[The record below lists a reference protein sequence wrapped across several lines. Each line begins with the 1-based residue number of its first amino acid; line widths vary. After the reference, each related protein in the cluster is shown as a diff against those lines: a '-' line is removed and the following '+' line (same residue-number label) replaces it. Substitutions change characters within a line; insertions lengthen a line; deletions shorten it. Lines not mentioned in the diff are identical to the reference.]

1 MGARATMRRAACGT
15 IGGWMAKLRVH
26 ELARELNMDNK
37 GLLEKLR
44 ELDIEVKSHASTL
57 EEDDVA
63 RVKSALFGGKPSGEI
78 VEEKRVKPN
87 LIRRRKKIVQEP
99 VEPELPISEPVAAG
113 EPDTPEAAPEA
124 DTKTETME
132 AIQPA
137 AAAEAAPE
145 ETAKTETAP
154 APEPE
159 ETEPAEAE
167 TTPAPADVAAP
178 PEAVAEPLETEAEPE
193 SPAPTAE
200 ETPVSKT
207 KAKRKVK
214 KSTPAKII
222 SMPEPS
228 EAPPKPE
235 PEPEPEKAPTPVA
248 DAVPEETAKTK
259 HDKKRL
265 QFEDLKGLMGAEA
278 AKEDEGDKKL
288 KKKKPLDDIK
298 GRKADKIKTALR
310 RKEVIEG
317 DALYD
322 RGAGRGRKSRKKGKQ
337 QHFPS
342 DQKTQITTPK
352 AIKRRI
358 KIDDNIVLGD
368 LAKRMGVKAGE
379 IISKLM
385 GMGVMV
391 TVNQTIDYD
400 TASLV
405 AQEFNFEA
413 EKASFK
419 EEAYF
424 KMENDDPS
432 QLTSRPPVV
441 TIMGHVDHGKT
452 SLLDVIRQ
460 TKVTELESGGIT
472 QHIGAYHV
480 QLDRGDIVFLDT
492 PGHEA
497 FTAMRSRGAHVTD
510 IVVLVVAADD
520 GVMPQT
526 IEAIN
531 HAKAAE
537 VPIIVAV
544 NKIDKEGADLER
556 IRRQLAEKGLSPEEW
571 GGDTIFVDV
580 SAKQKIGIDTL
591 LEMIL
596 LQTEILELTAN
607 PNKPAKGHIVESKLD
622 IGRGAVAT
630 VLVQE
635 GTLHVG
641 DPVVCGMYYGK
652 IRMMFNDMGAA
663 VKSAGPSIPV
673 EIVGLSGVP
682 MAGDELVALA
692 AEKDAKQVSEHRLQ
706 QQRARALASTSR
718 LSLEKL
724 YEQMAE
730 GEVKDLNIIIKAD
743 VQGSIEALAEALKKL
758 STDEVKVNIVH
769 SGVGSILESDVSLAA
784 VTNAIILG
792 FHVRPAPK
800 VSGMAEE
807 EHVDIRY
814 YDVIYNTI
822 KDVQDAMLGLMSSK
836 FEERPLGQAEVRQVF
851 TVPGL
856 GTIAGSMV
864 TSGKIQRGQQARL
877 VRDGIVVFTG
887 KIDSLRRFK
896 DDAKEVAQNYE
907 CGIHIENFNDIKL
920 GDVIECFYLE
930 EIKPVLA

>member
-1 MGARATMRRAACGT
+1 
-15 IGGWMAKLRVH
+15 MAKLRVY

-37 GLLEKLR
+37 TLLGKLR
-44 ELDIEVKSHASTL
+44 EMDVDVKSHVSTI
-57 EEDDVA
+57 EEDVVA
-63 RVKSALFGGKPSGEI
+63 RIKHAVFGEKTPGEI
-78 VEEKRVKPN
+78 VVDKRIKPN
-87 LIRRRKKIVQEP
+87 VIRRRKKIVQEP
-99 VEPELPISEPVAAG
+99 LEPETTLPEPEVAVG
-113 EPDTPEAAPEA
+113 TAAPEA
-124 DTKTETME
+124 
-132 AIQPA
+132 
-137 AAAEAAPE
+137 
-145 ETAKTETAP
+145 
-154 APEPE
+154 
-159 ETEPAEAE
+159 PAEAE
-167 TTPAPADVAAP
+167 AAEAPPPDESPEQAAPETPETEGEAKVAA
-178 PEAVAEPLETEAEPE
+178 EAETEAEPSPVAE
-193 SPAPTAE
+193 EAPPEAAAPPAEPEPKTPAP
-200 ETPVSKT
+200 KT
-207 KAKRKVK
+207 KARKKAK
-214 KSTPAKII
+214 KGTPAKVI
-222 SMPEPS
+222 SLPDPS
-228 EAPPKPE
+228 EIQPE
-235 PEPEPEKAPTPVA
+235 PEPEPEKTASP
-248 DAVPEETAKTK
+248 VPETITEGAAKAK
-259 HDKKRL
+259 PDKKRL
-265 QFEDLKGLMGAEA
+265 QFEDLKGLLGADA
-278 AKEDEGDKKL
+278 SEDGADKKL
-288 KKKKPLDDIK
+288 RKKKPLDPLK

-322 RGAGRGRKSRKKGKQ
+322 RSAGRGRKSRKKMKQ
-337 QHFPS
+337 QQIPS
-342 DQKTQITTPK
+342 DQKTQITVPK

-358 KIDDNIVLGD
+358 RIDDTIVLAD
-368 LAKRMGVKAGE
+368 MAKRMGVKASE
-379 IISKLM
+379 IIAKLM

-413 EKASFK
+413 EKASF
-419 EEAYF
+419 EEETYF
-424 KMENDDPS
+424 KTANDDPS
-432 QLTSRPPVV
+432 QLVPRPPVV

-635 GTLHVG
+635 GALHVG

-769 SGVGSILESDVSLAA
+769 SGVGSILESDVSLAT

-856 GTIAGSMV
+856 GAIAGSMV

>member
-1 MGARATMRRAACGT
+1 
-15 IGGWMAKLRVH
+15 MAKLRVY

-37 GLLEKLR
+37 ILLDKLR
-44 ELDIEVKSHASTL
+44 EMGVDVKSHVSTL
-57 EEDDVA
+57 EEDTIA
-63 RVKSALFGGKPSGEI
+63 LIKRTLFGGKAPEEV
-78 VEEKRVKPN
+78 VEDKRIKPN
-87 LIRRRKKIVQEP
+87 VIRRRKKIVQEP
-99 VEPELPISEPVAAG
+99 AEPEAITDEPAS
-113 EPDTPEAAPEA
+113 
-124 DTKTETME
+124 
-132 AIQPA
+132 
-137 AAAEAAPE
+137 AEAAPE
-145 ETAKTETAP
+145 TETVEALQQADEP
-154 APEPE
+154 EVIAPEAPLE
-159 ETEPAEAE
+159 EAEPAETVAPAE
-167 TTPAPADVAAP
+167 TEDVLPPDAEDTPSETAAEPAESEPEAPAA
-178 PEAVAEPLETEAEPE
+178 
-193 SPAPTAE
+193 AE

-207 KAKRKVK
+207 KARKKTK
-214 KSTPAKII
+214 KGTPAKVIRL
-222 SMPEPS
+222 PEPS
-228 EAPPKPE
+228 ELP
-235 PEPEPEKAPTPVA
+235 PEPEPEKAPAPPVA
-248 DAVPEETAKTK
+248 DALPEEATKTK
-259 HDKKRL
+259 PDKKRL
-265 QFEDLKGLMGAEA
+265 QFEDLKGLLGADIS
-278 AKEDEGDKKL
+278 EDEGADKKL
-288 KKKKPLDDIK
+288 KKKKPLEPAK

-310 RKEVIEG
+310 RKEVVEG

-322 RGAGRGRKSRKKGKQ
+322 HSFGRGRKTRKKLKQ
-337 QHFPS
+337 QQIPS

-358 KIDDNIVLGD
+358 KIDGTIILAD

-379 IISKLM
+379 IIAKLM

-413 EKASFK
+413 EKASF
-419 EEAYF
+419 EEETYF
-424 KMENDDPS
+424 KMESDDPS
-432 QLTSRPPVV
+432 QLTPRPPVV

-452 SLLDVIRQ
+452 SLLDVIRE
-460 TKVTELESGGIT
+460 TKVTEFESGGIT

-480 QLDRGDIVFLDT
+480 RLKRGDIVFLDT

-531 HAKAAE
+531 HARAAG
-537 VPIIVAV
+537 VPILVAV

-580 SAKQKIGIDTL
+580 SAKKKIGIDTL

-596 LQTEILELTAN
+596 LQAEVLELKAN
-607 PNKPAKGHIVESKLD
+607 ANKPAKGYIIESRLD
-622 IGRGAVAT
+622 IGRGTVAT
-630 VLVQE
+630 VLIQE
-635 GTLHVG
+635 GTLRVG

-652 IRMMFNDMGAA
+652 IRMMFDDLGVA
-663 VKSAGPSIPV
+663 VKAAGPSIPV

-682 MAGDELVALA
+682 MAGDELIALA

-706 QQRARALASTSR
+706 QQRAKSLATTSR

-724 YEQMAE
+724 YEQMTE

-743 VQGSIEALAEALKKL
+743 VQGSIEAIAEALKKL
-758 STDEVKVNIVH
+758 STDEVKVNIIH

-800 VSGMAEE
+800 VSGMAED

-814 YDVIYNTI
+814 YDVIYNVI
-822 KDVQDAMLGLMSSK
+822 KEVQDALVGLMSSK
-836 FEERPLGQAEVRQVF
+836 FEERALGQAEVRQVF
-851 TVPGL
+851 TVPGI

-864 TSGKIQRGQQARL
+864 TSGKIQRGQQARV
-877 VRDGIVVFTG
+877 VRDGMVVYTG

-920 GDVIECFYLE
+920 GDIIECFYLE

>member
-1 MGARATMRRAACGT
+1 
-15 IGGWMAKLRVH
+15 
-26 ELARELNMDNK
+26 MDNK

-44 ELDIEVKSHASTL
+44 ELDIDVKSHASTL
-57 EEDDVA
+57 EEDDIA

-87 LIRRRKKIVQEP
+87 VIRRRKKIVQEP
-99 VEPELPISEPVAAG
+99 VEPEPLVSEPVAAG

-124 DTKTETME
+124 DAKTETME
-132 AIQPA
+132 ALQPA
-137 AAAEAAPE
+137 AAEAVPE
-145 ETAKTETAP
+145 ETAKTKTAP
-154 APEPE
+154 EAEAP
-159 ETEPAEAE
+159 EPAEAE
-167 TTPAPADVAAP
+167 TAPAPADVDAP
-178 PEAVAEPLETEAEPE
+178 PETVAEPLKAEAEPE
-193 SPAPTAE
+193 SPGPAAE
-200 ETPVSKT
+200 ETPVSKS
-207 KAKRKVK
+207 KARRKVK

-222 SMPEPS
+222 SMPVPS
-228 EAPPKPE
+228 EAPPEPE
-235 PEPEPEKAPTPVA
+235 TEPEPEKAPTPVA
-248 DAVPEETAKTK
+248 DAVPEETAKVK
-259 HDKKRL
+259 PDKKRL
-265 QFEDLKGLMGAEA
+265 QFEDLKGLIGAEA

-288 KKKKPLDDIK
+288 KKKKPLDDTK

-379 IISKLM
+379 IIAKLM
-385 GMGVMV
+385 GMGSMV

-405 AQEFNFEA
+405 AQEFNFEV

-607 PNKPAKGHIVESKLD
+607 PNKPAKGHIIESKLD
-622 IGRGAVAT
+622 IGRG
-630 VLVQE
+630 
-635 GTLHVG
+635 GRSHG
-641 DPVVCGMYYGK
+641 
-652 IRMMFNDMGAA
+652 
-663 VKSAGPSIPV
+663 AGPGRHPACRR
-673 EIVGLSGVP
+673 SGGVRHVLRQNP
-682 MAGDELVALA
+682 
-692 AEKDAKQVSEHRLQ
+692 H
-706 QQRARALASTSR
+706 
-718 LSLEKL
+718 
-724 YEQMAE
+724 
-730 GEVKDLNIIIKAD
+730 D
-743 VQGSIEALAEALKKL
+743 VQ
-758 STDEVKVNIVH
+758 
-769 SGVGSILESDVSLAA
+769 
-784 VTNAIILG
+784 
-792 FHVRPAPK
+792 
-800 VSGMAEE
+800 
-807 EHVDIRY
+807 
-814 YDVIYNTI
+814 
-822 KDVQDAMLGLMSSK
+822 
-836 FEERPLGQAEVRQVF
+836 
-851 TVPGL
+851 
-856 GTIAGSMV
+856 
-864 TSGKIQRGQQARL
+864 
-877 VRDGIVVFTG
+877 
-887 KIDSLRRFK
+887 
-896 DDAKEVAQNYE
+896 
-907 CGIHIENFNDIKL
+907 
-920 GDVIECFYLE
+920 
-930 EIKPVLA
+930 